1 MRYTIVKTI
10 TKALLCGAVLLGPVG
25 CSDFLDEQ
33 PPANLTTDNFYTI
46 PDHAEAALAAVYAD
60 TRFFGGGAGI
70 FSSNW
75 QLLEAMTGTSTTET
89 AQNSDLNNLYSL
101 SHDGNTAHVVNWW
114 NGLYRVIAQANQVI
128 ARVPAIPS
136 LPETR
141 KAEIDAQ
148 KTKILGEARFLR
160 AWAYFFAVRLYGD
173 IPLITTPQT
182 DAYAADFRPARA
194 PQEEIYKL
202 IIEDL
207 TAAEGAGVAWMDVSG
222 RVNLAAVKTQLAKV
236 YLTMA
241 GFPLNKGASHYKLA
255 ADKALEVITY
265 ANANPTAINLFP
277 TYEDV
282 HREQTENRM
291 EHLFML
297 QYNTVVPGINVSGV
311 EVPGGGNPMDNFY
324 GNFKPINF
332 NGPTGTGSSIPTL
345 DFYNSYEAGDRRAKD
360 QEGYFYTTYFTNGT
374 GARFELGRPYVF
386 KHFNRTSNG
395 TAGTP
400 GTRQN
405 NLNVPQIRFAE
416 TLLIYA
422 EAQNEVGGPTQ
433 ATVDALKR
441 IRDRAQ
447 LTTPA
452 LGTYTQASFREAV
465 WRERTYEFCY
475 EQITWFDMVRTRK
488 VFNEKTKG
496 FDDFVGHVN
505 LNTNKALEAKHLLL
519 PIPRQELLNNPNL
532 KTQNPGYPQ

>member
-1 MRYTIVKTI
+1 MRSILF
-10 TKALLCGAVLLGPVG
+10 KALLCGTVLLGPVG

-33 PPANLTTDNFYTI
+33 PPSNLTSDNFFQI
-46 PDHAEAALAAVYAD
+46 PDHAEAGIAAVYAE

-75 QLLEAMTGTSTTET
+75 QLLEALTGTSTTET

-114 NGLYRVIAQANQVI
+114 NGLYRLIAQANLVLD
-128 ARVPAIPS
+128 RVPAITPMDA
-136 LPETR
+136 TQ
-141 KAEIDAQ
+141 KAR
-148 KTKILGEARFLR
+148 ILGEARYLR
-160 AWAYFFAVRLYGD
+160 AWAYFYAVRLWGD
-173 IPLITTPQT
+173 VPLITTPQT
-182 DAYAADFRPARA
+182 ATSEDFRPTRA
-194 PQEEIYKL
+194 PQESVYNFIV
-202 IIEDL
+202 EDL
-207 TAAEGAGVAWMDVSG
+207 KAAEAAGLDWTDVRG

-255 ADKALEVITY
+255 ADKALEVVTY

-282 HREQTENRM
+282 HRESLKNRV

-297 QYNTVVPGINVSGV
+297 QYNASLAGV
-311 EVPGGGNPMDNFY
+311 GGNPMDNFY

-332 NGPTGTGSSIPTL
+332 NGPTGTGSSIPTES
-345 DFYNSYEAGDRRAKD
+345 FYNSFEAGDRRTKD

-374 GARFELGRPYVF
+374 GARFNLGRPYVF

-395 TAGTP
+395 TEGVP
-400 GTRQN
+400 GTRLN
-405 NLNVPQIRFAE
+405 NLNVPIIRYAE
-416 TLLIYA
+416 TLLIFA

-452 LGTYTQASFREAV
+452 LGTFTQASFRDAV
-465 WRERTYEFCY
+465 LRERTYEFCY
-475 EQITWFDMVRTRK
+475 EQITWFDMIRTRK
-488 VFNEKTKG
+488 VFNETTKG
-496 FDDFVGHVN
+496 FDNFVGHVQQN
-505 LNTNKALEAKHLLL
+505 GTNARLEERHLLL
-519 PIPRQELLNNPNL
+519 PLPRQEMLNNPNL
-532 KTQNPGYPQ
+532 RPNNPGYEQL